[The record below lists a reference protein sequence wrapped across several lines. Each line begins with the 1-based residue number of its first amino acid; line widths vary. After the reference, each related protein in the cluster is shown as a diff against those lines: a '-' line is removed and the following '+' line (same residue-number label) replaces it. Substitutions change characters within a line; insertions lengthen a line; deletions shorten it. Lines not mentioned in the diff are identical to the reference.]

1 MDLCF
6 PIPATDKYSGKEVQ
20 WYIPKYNAVMH
31 FSDPKVGQIA
41 GKRYY
46 GINVAL
52 SEGAGEHINYIA
64 PTPRGKGTDGDT

>member
-1 MDLCF
+1 
-6 PIPATDKYSGKEVQ
+6 
-20 WYIPKYNAVMH
+20 MH

-52 SEGAGEHINYIA
+52 SEGAGEHINYAA